1 MANMNDKGKRY
12 MTEEERARAKA
23 YEEYLSLREHRSS
36 RDSRTGRT
44 ERSSI
49 DSRAGRTERSS
60 RNIKDDTLYGE
71 YVARSSSRRT
81 GEVRRD
87 SGNYPGTAGRRKEET
102 SYSTAGKDAK
112 VRRRDPVA
120 ESGSRN
126 KADKVSRKEKKA
138 AVSGGGYGGSGGSNG
153 GKKKR
158 RKKKGRGLRA
168 AVLIVGIVVLLLGGV
183 IAAGLTVVK
192 NTLDNVGRVEL
203 DEDLIGIDPRVD
215 EQLSNYRN
223 IALLG
228 IDARNMSNDQNCR
241 SDSMIVV
248 SINKETNEIKMF
260 SVYRDTLLDI
270 GEGTPGLDKIT
281 HAYYYGGPTKSLYA
295 LNSNL
300 DLNIKEVIVVNWKAV
315 ADAVDAL
322 GGLEIEI
329 QQSEIQQMN
338 KYIIDT
344 ANNIGGSKK
353 QIEAPGKQT
362 LNGVQAVT
370 YARIR
375 KDAAT
380 GDYRRNERMKI
391 VVKAAF
397 EKAKTMDYSQL
408 KKITKEV
415 LPEIKTNMSSAD
427 MLGMMFKINS
437 YDMTSS
443 TVGWPYVVKGWSS
456 GGWYGPPVTLT
467 SNVVKLHE
475 EFFDQ
480 QNYEPTAHVQEVSS
494 RISAKTGYY

>member
-1 MANMNDKGKRY
+1 MANMDNKGNRY
-12 MTEEERARAKA
+12 MTDEERARARA
-23 YEEYLSLREHRSS
+23 YDEYLSLREHQSS
-36 RDSRTGRT
+36 KSNRR
-44 ERSSI
+44 E
-49 DSRAGRTERSS
+49 SS

-71 YVARSSSRRT
+71 YVARSGTHSKTTSNRNHVENYSRSRSVEVETHNGTEKSS
-81 GEVRRD
+81 
-87 SGNYPGTAGRRKEET
+87 
-102 SYSTAGKDAK
+102 K
-112 VRRRDPVA
+112 VRRNEPIA
-120 ESGSRN
+120 KSGSRN

-138 AVSGGGYGGSGGSNG
+138 AGYGGNGGNTGGNG
-153 GKKKR
+153 GGKGKKGKKK
-158 RKKKGRGLRA
+158 KKGKGLRV
-168 AVLIVGIVVLLLGGV
+168 AVLIVGIIVVLLGAV
-183 IAAGLTVVK
+183 IAVGFTVVK
-192 NTLDNVGRVEL
+192 STLDNIGKVEL
-203 DEDLIGIDPRVD
+203 DQDLIGIDSRVD

-228 IDARNMSNDQNCR
+228 IDARNMSDDSGCR

-248 SINKETNEIKMF
+248 SINKETDELRMF
-260 SVYRDTLLDI
+260 SVYRDTLLDL
-270 GEGTPGLDKIT
+270 GDGTPGLDKVT
-281 HAYYYGGPTKSLYA
+281 HAYYYGGPTKALYA
-295 LNSNL
+295 LNHNL
-300 DLNIKEVIVVNWKAV
+300 DLNIKEVVVVNWKAV

-322 GGLEIEI
+322 GGLDIEI
-329 QQSEIQQMN
+329 KQSEIQQMN
-338 KYIIDT
+338 KYIKNT
-344 ANNIGGSKK
+344 AKHIGGSKK
-353 QIEAPGKQT
+353 QIEKPGKQH

-397 EKAKTMDYSQL
+397 EKAKTMDTAAL

-427 MLGMMFKINS
+427 MMGMMLKLNS

-443 TVGWPYVVKGWSS
+443 SVGWPYTVRGWSS
-456 GGWYGPPVTLT
+456 GGWYGPPVTLK

-475 EFFDQ
+475 EFFEQ
-480 QNYEPTAHVQEVSS
+480 KNYEPTAHVEEISS

>member
-44 ERSSI
+44 ERSS
-49 DSRAGRTERSS
+49 

-71 YVARSSSRRT
+71 YVARSGSRSAGAGGRN
-81 GEVRRD
+81 
-87 SGNYPGTAGRRKEET
+87 SGSYQGSAGRRNDET

-126 KADKVSRKEKKA
+126 KADKVPRKEKKA
-138 AVSGGGYGGSGGSNG
+138 TASGGGYGGSGGNNG

-168 AVLIVGIVVLLLGGV
+168 AVLVVGIVVLLLGGV

-203 DEDLIGIDPRVD
+203 DEELIGIDPRVD

-443 TVGWPYVVKGWSS
+443 TVGWPYVVRGWSS

>member
-1 MANMNDKGKRY
+1 MANMNNEGKRY

-36 RDSRTGRT
+36 RDNRDNKG
-44 ERSSI
+44 
-49 DSRAGRTERSS
+49 

-71 YVARSSSRRT
+71 YVASSGSRRS
-81 GEVRRD
+81 GSGSRESGGYQRPAGAARR
-87 SGNYPGTAGRRKEET
+87 SEET
-102 SYSTAGKDAK
+102 SYSTAGRDAK
-112 VRRRDPVA
+112 VRRKDPVA
-120 ESGSRN
+120 ESGSKN
-126 KADKVSRKEKKA
+126 KADKVTRKDKKA
-138 AVSGGGYGGSGGSNG
+138 AAASGGGYGGSGGRN

-168 AVLIVGIVVLLLGGV
+168 AVIIVGVVVLLLGGV

-192 NTLDNVGRVEL
+192 STLDNVGRVEL

-215 EQLSNYRN
+215 EQLNNYRN

-228 IDARNMSNDQNCR
+228 IDARNMSDDQNCR

-270 GEGTPGLDKIT
+270 GDGTPGLDKVT
-281 HAYYYGGPTKSLYA
+281 HAYYYGGPAKALYA
-295 LNSNL
+295 LNHNL
-300 DLNIKEVIVVNWKAV
+300 DLNIKEVMVVNWKAV

-344 ANNIGGSKK
+344 ANHIGGSKK

-443 TVGWPYVVKGWSS
+443 TVGWPYTVKGWSS

-475 EFFDQ
+475 EFFNQ
-480 QNYEPTAHVQEVSS
+480 ENYEPTAHVQEISS

>member
-1 MANMNDKGKRY
+1 MANMNNEGKRY

-36 RDSRTGRT
+36 RDSRT
-44 ERSSI
+44 
-49 DSRAGRTERSS
+49 AGVDRTERSS

-71 YVARSSSRRT
+71 YVARSSSRSAGAGGRN
-81 GEVRRD
+81 
-87 SGNYPGTAGRRKEET
+87 SGSYQGSAGRRNDET

-120 ESGSRN
+120 KSGSRN
-126 KADKVSRKEKKA
+126 KADKVPRKEKKA
-138 AVSGGGYGGSGGSNG
+138 VASGGGYGGSGNNGSNG

-168 AVLIVGIVVLLLGGV
+168 AVIIVGVVVLLLGGV

-203 DEDLIGIDPRVD
+203 DEELIGIDPRVD

-270 GEGTPGLDKIT
+270 GEGTPGLDKVT
-281 HAYYYGGPTKSLYA
+281 HAYYYGGPTKTLYA

-344 ANNIGGSKK
+344 AKNIGGSKK

-443 TVGWPYVVKGWSS
+443 TVGWPYVVRGWSS

>member
-1 MANMNDKGKRY
+1 MANMNNEGKRY

-36 RDSRTGRT
+36 RDNRDNRG
-44 ERSSI
+44 
-49 DSRAGRTERSS
+49 

-71 YVARSSSRRT
+71 YVASSGSRRS
-81 GEVRRD
+81 GSGSRESGGYQRPAGAARR
-87 SGNYPGTAGRRKEET
+87 SEEP
-102 SYSTAGKDAK
+102 SYSTSGRDAK
-112 VRRRDPVA
+112 VRRKDPVA

-126 KADKVSRKEKKA
+126 KADKVTRKDKKA
-138 AVSGGGYGGSGGSNG
+138 AAASGGGYGGSGGNG
-153 GKKKR
+153 GSGGRNGKKKR

-168 AVLIVGIVVLLLGGV
+168 AVIIVGVVVLLLGGV

-270 GEGTPGLDKIT
+270 GDGTPGLDKVT
-281 HAYYYGGPTKSLYA
+281 HAYYYGGPAKALYA
-295 LNSNL
+295 LNHNL
-300 DLNIKEVIVVNWKAV
+300 DLNIKEVMVVNWKAV

-344 ANNIGGSKK
+344 ANHIGGSKK

-443 TVGWPYVVKGWSS
+443 TVGWPYTVKGWSS

-475 EFFDQ
+475 EFFNQ
-480 QNYEPTAHVQEVSS
+480 ENYEPTAHVQEISS

>member
-1 MANMNDKGKRY
+1 MANMNNEGKRY

-36 RDSRTGRT
+36 RDNRDNRG
-44 ERSSI
+44 
-49 DSRAGRTERSS
+49 

-71 YVARSSSRRT
+71 YVASSGSRRS
-81 GEVRRD
+81 GSGGRD
-87 SGNYPGTAGRRKEET
+87 SGGYSRSAGRRNEDT
-102 SYSTAGKDAK
+102 SYSAAGRDAK
-112 VRRRDPVA
+112 VRRKDPVA

-126 KADKVSRKEKKA
+126 KADKVTRKDKKA
-138 AVSGGGYGGSGGSNG
+138 AAASGGGYGGSGGNG
-153 GKKKR
+153 GSGCRNGKKKR

-168 AVLIVGIVVLLLGGV
+168 AVLVVGIVVLLLGGV

-203 DEDLIGIDPRVD
+203 DEELIGIDPRVD

-344 ANNIGGSKK
+344 AKNIGGSKK

-443 TVGWPYVVKGWSS
+443 TVGWPYVVRGWSS